1 MFLLHLRLVALVV
14 VTAVWGLGLHC
25 LSKFTI
31 APFLLSRPLYAQQAA
46 ATPTGVITATI
57 TTTATVAQP
66 TPTATATTRWVTPT
80 PPAADLFAAATLS
93 IRMTADATTTG
104 TATPL
109 PANWKVASVRV
120 LPYVP
125 TPENQATVEMLALE
139 ATARAVTTG
148 EPAGVVYWTATP
160 RPPATATATPTT
172 PPTIVTATFT
182 PVDVLAAATWSA
194 QATMAATTTGT
205 ATALPKFVLL
215 ATNTPKPVV
224 VTSTATP
231 ENAATAQIMALQE
244 TAIAFTTGVPEPG
257 RYVTATP
264 TDLPPAP
271 TARPVNT
278 ATPIFL
284 ALTDLTAT
292 ATPGATPP
300 FPAFLVGKL
309 LFLADNDGR
318 RGAEA
323 YLMNPDGSD
332 VALLTS
338 LEFYNRA
345 QAREAYSA
353 DRRYHTFVQSSGSGQ
368 KQIVYRDTLYGSE
381 QSLTR
386 FGAGNAWDPRWSP
399 TADMI
404 VFVAN
409 ESRNDELWLVR
420 KGEWPAVQ
428 LTDNEWAWD
437 KHPTWSPD
445 GAQIVFM
452 SNRSGS
458 QQLWLMNADGGNQ
471 RQLTNFAFEVWD
483 PVWVK
488 YTDQ

>member
-1 MFLLHLRLVALVV
+1 MSLLRLRLISLLAFTTVG
-14 VTAVWGLGLHC
+14 WLGLLC
-25 LSKFTI
+25 LGQFSTS
-31 APFLLSRPLYAQQAA
+31 PFALSRPLYAQQAA
-46 ATPTGVITATI
+46 ATPTSVPI
-57 TTTATVAQP
+57 
-66 TPTATATTRWVTPT
+66 TPTATLVWVTPT

-93 IRMTADATTTG
+93 VRMTAAATTTG

-109 PANWKVASVRV
+109 PANWKVAAVRL

-125 TPENQATVEMLALE
+125 EPENQATAEILAME

-148 EPAGVVYWTATP
+148 EPAGVIYWTATP
-160 RPPATATATPTT
+160 RPPAPPTATPTPTT

-182 PVDVLAAATWSA
+182 PVDVLAAATWAA
-194 QATMAATTTGT
+194 QATLDATTTGT
-205 ATALPKFVLL
+205 ATPLPKFVVL
-215 ATNTPKPVV
+215 ATNTPKPII

-231 ENAATAQIMALQE
+231 ENAATAQSMAVQE

-257 RYVTATP
+257 RFVTATP
-264 TDLPPAP
+264 TNLPPAP

-278 ATPIFL
+278 ATPIFIPL
-284 ALTDLTAT
+284 AALTAT

-300 FPAFLVGKL
+300 FPALLVGKI

-318 RGAEA
+318 RGPEA
-323 YLMNPDGSD
+323 YLMNADGSD
-332 VALLTS
+332 VALLTA

-353 DRRYHTFVQSSGSGQ
+353 DRRYHTFVQSAGSGQ
-368 KQIVYRDTLYGSE
+368 KQIFYRDTVYGTE
-381 QSLTR
+381 QSMTR
-386 FGAGNAWDPRWSP
+386 FGVGNAWDPRWSP
-399 TADMI
+399 TAD
-404 VFVAN
+404 VVVLVAN

-420 KGEWPAVQ
+420 KDEWPAVQ
-428 LTDNEWAWD
+428 LTQNEWAWD
-437 KHPTWSPD
+437 KHPSWSPD
-445 GAQIVFM
+445 GTQIVFM

-458 QQLWLMNADGGNQ
+458 QQLWLMDAEGSNQ